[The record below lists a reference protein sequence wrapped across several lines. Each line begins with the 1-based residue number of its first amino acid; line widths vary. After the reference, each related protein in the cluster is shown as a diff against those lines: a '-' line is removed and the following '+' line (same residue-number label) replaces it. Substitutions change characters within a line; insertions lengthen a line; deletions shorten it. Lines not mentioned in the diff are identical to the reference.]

1 MHLQVVSRSALKL
14 PQLCLCLSLH
24 LSTSALAQPRCT
36 DRHPSHYANT
46 ALCCFRW
53 FLSSGLLSRKGRE
66 SNNYHMKTW
75 KKKKKKEKYEK
86 AEEDLCHLW
95 GPQIWVLLVKPTVHW
110 TPLLWL
116 PHINKLH
123 CLAFLFFPSNIC
135 ITYRHS
141 ADRPEECEIKCL
153 FNAYLPYSMSGCN
166 TDKLFG
172 EN

>member
-1 MHLQVVSRSALKL
+1 MFVSQPTSVHLCAGTASLHRPPS
-14 PQLCLCLSLH
+14 LSLRQH
-24 LSTSALAQPRCT
+24 CT
-36 DRHPSHYANT
+36 
-46 ALCCFRW
+46 L
-53 FLSSGLLSRKGRE
+53 LLSVVPFKWASFKKRPWVQQLPHE
-66 SNNYHMKTW
+66 NVE
-75 KKKKKKEKYEK
+75 KKKKKEKYEK

-166 TDKLFG
+166 TDKLFR